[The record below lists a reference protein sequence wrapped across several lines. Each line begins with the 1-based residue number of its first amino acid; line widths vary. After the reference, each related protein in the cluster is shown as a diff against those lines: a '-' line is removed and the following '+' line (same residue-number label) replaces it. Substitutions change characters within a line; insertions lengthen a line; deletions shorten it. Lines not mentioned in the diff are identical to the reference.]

1 MLAAALVAFAHFLAY
16 FALSAALVLQLGL
29 ITESPSIDVAR
40 RIRRADRVLV
50 LSALAVLL
58 FGFLRVIYFEK
69 GSAYYFDNSFFQLK
83 LALFATGAVLSQFP
97 SAEYR
102 RWSSELSQGVAPE
115 LGSAA
120 VTRLKRLIHWQLIVI
135 MGILL
140 CASLMAKGFGS

>member
-29 ITESPSIDVAR
+29 ITESPSIEVAR
-40 RIRRADRVLV
+40 RIRRADRALV

-69 GSAYYFDNSFFQLK
+69 GSAYYFDNTFFQLK

-102 RWSSELSQGVAPE
+102 RWGSELSQGVAPE
-115 LGSAA
+115 LGSAT